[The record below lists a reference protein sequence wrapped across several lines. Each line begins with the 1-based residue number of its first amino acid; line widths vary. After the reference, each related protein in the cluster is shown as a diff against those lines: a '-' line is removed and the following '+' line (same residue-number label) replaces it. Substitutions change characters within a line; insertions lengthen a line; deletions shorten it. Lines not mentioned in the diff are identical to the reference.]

1 MSDLKGHISA
11 KGLTKTFG
19 SSVAVAGV
27 DFTIPA
33 GSYCCLLGPS
43 GCGKTT
49 TLRMISGHDSQ
60 TSGTIAID
68 AQDLGIIPP
77 AQRPTAMMFQ
87 NYALFPHMTVEDNV
101 AFSLR
106 VKGTDRAVRRQ
117 RAGDLL
123 EVVELTDYAQRKPNE
138 LSGGQQQRVAL
149 ARALM
154 MNPSVLALDEPL
166 SALDPFLRLK
176 VRSELKALQRRL
188 GITFLHVTHSQTE
201 ALALADQIILMND
214 GVLEQIG
221 TAEDLYHRPAT
232 AFAAQFMGVQN
243 VFRADGLNTK
253 TAISLFPATGTD
265 TGSGAQGTLYRAPID
280 AFSFSASESA
290 TTDGPSTPARVSAVE
305 YAGDH
310 LALTVETTGSDV
322 GLKVEMSLQAAAD
335 NPPVFDQMGTLTIKP
350 ESLVELTR

>member
-11 KGLTKTFG
+11 KSLTKTFG
-19 SSVAVAGV
+19 ASVAVAGV
-27 DFTIPA
+27 DFSIPA

-49 TLRMISGHDSQ
+49 TLRMISGHDTQS
-60 TSGTIAID
+60 SGTIAID
-68 AQDLGIIPP
+68 DQDLGIIPP

-106 VKGTDRAVRRQ
+106 VKGANKTVRRQ
-117 RAGDLL
+117 RAAHLL
-123 EVVELTDYAQRKPNE
+123 EVVELSDYAQRKPNE

-201 ALALADQIILMND
+201 ALALADQIILMNN
-214 GVLEQIG
+214 GALEQVG

-243 VFRADGLNTK
+243 VFRAHGLEASTD
-253 TAISLFPATGTD
+253 IQLFSADEPAAKGP
-265 TGSGAQGTLYRAPID
+265 LYRAPID
-280 AFSFSASESA
+280 AFEFSALESGA
-290 TTDGPSTPARVSAVE
+290 AGPKIDARVSAVE

-310 LALTVETTGSDV
+310 LALTVETMSSDV
-322 GLKVEMSLQAAAD
+322 GLKVEMSLAAAAD
-335 NPPVFDQMGTLTIKP
+335 HPPVFDQIGTLTIKP
-350 ESLVELTR
+350 ESLVELSQ

>member
-117 RAGDLL
+117 RAGHLL

-166 SALDPFLRLK
+166 LHHLLRDRRSGEGHYSNSPRARACGRTISLRLQQHRRRPSG
-176 VRSELKALQRRL
+176 RS
-188 GITFLHVTHSQTE
+188 
-201 ALALADQIILMND
+201 
-214 GVLEQIG
+214 
-221 TAEDLYHRPAT
+221 
-232 AFAAQFMGVQN
+232 
-243 VFRADGLNTK
+243 
-253 TAISLFPATGTD
+253 
-265 TGSGAQGTLYRAPID
+265 
-280 AFSFSASESA
+280 
-290 TTDGPSTPARVSAVE
+290 
-305 YAGDH
+305 
-310 LALTVETTGSDV
+310 
-322 GLKVEMSLQAAAD
+322 
-335 NPPVFDQMGTLTIKP
+335 
-350 ESLVELTR
+350 